1 MSRILFLLDSLTDP
15 SACQILGQWIL
26 NLQQKGHLVQLCL
39 HTDRDAQDAYLP
51 FCPCKALLH
60 EAILQNSSLD
70 ISWTVYYRLR
80 NKVWQG
86 ASLLWPTLYWG
97 RDTDVIIA
105 DQSLFA
111 MHCLPLFPGTCR
123 RIAWISGPIRHF
135 TPRLLSLY
143 QRCDQ
148 ILCSSDSLQAEFQ
161 QYFFRSGRVQPL
173 CLPAQPLPPRRIF
186 LYSHL
191 ISESLLT
198 LLAGLKDPRWEL
210 WIWGKYDLC
219 WQDALTALR
228 ASALPALPGYAP
240 SPPADLILAPDP
252 IEESELPGRILQML
266 HHPLLPSTYIPNLA
280 KEPLHAIYHLSP

>member
-70 ISWTVYYRLR
+70 VSWTVYYRLR

-86 ASLLWPTLYWG
+86 TSLLWPTLYWG

-105 DQSLFA
+105 DQSLFS

-161 QYFFRSGRVQPL
+161 QYFFSFRTGTTPVSSRT
-173 CLPAQPLPPRRIF
+173 AAAAPPHF
-186 LYSHL
+186 SV
-191 ISESLLT
+191 
-198 LLAGLKDPRWEL
+198 
-210 WIWGKYDLC
+210 
-219 WQDALTALR
+219 
-228 ASALPALPGYAP
+228 
-240 SPPADLILAPDP
+240 
-252 IEESELPGRILQML
+252 
-266 HHPLLPSTYIPNLA
+266 
-280 KEPLHAIYHLSP
+280 